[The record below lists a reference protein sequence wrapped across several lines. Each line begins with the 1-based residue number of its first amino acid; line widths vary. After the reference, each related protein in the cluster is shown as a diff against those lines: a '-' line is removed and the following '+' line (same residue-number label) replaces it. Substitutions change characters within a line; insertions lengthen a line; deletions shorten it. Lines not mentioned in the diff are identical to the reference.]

1 MATAAAAAATDS
13 DADNSIDTHGSIS
26 VLQYTV
32 VDCSSYLEQ
41 YPPENIAE
49 NRPSDQ
55 ASRWSSETNAPPQY
69 LMLRLT
75 RPALLR
81 RASFGK
87 YEKPH
92 VCNPKRMRISA
103 GLCPTRLYSLA
114 TCQLANDSSAESFGL
129 SLQLRGRE
137 IPSLFVRLEPLIT
150 WGGTFNFSIWFVQ
163 LEGVADPDIVDR
175 SLDWLRE
182 FRERESIR
190 LCMKHLRKRGHVEAF
205 RALSGETGV
214 KLEHPILTELYDCL
228 VERGEFDRC
237 EELIQ
242 TAYDSGLFNQSAG
255 SRPSKAVWQPIEPVA
270 NSETGQ
276 VQKPG
281 MRGGHQMALDHLAKQ
296 IYLFGGWDG
305 YRDLADFWAYDIDAN
320 KWRCLS
326 VDTSSDGGPT
336 PRSCHK
342 ICFDYERKRLYTL
355 GRYVDSSLRDCPD
368 SMRNDFYVWNA
379 DTAQWLLICEDTAC
393 QSGGPCLLF
402 DHQMCIHVTRQVIYV
417 FGGRELHRSDTHS
430 GGGGP
435 AGLEGVD
442 SYYYQLQHG
451 GLSSSSTPSSSHRR
465 LLPAH
470 TYSGLHSYHIATN
483 TWTLLRCDGRM
494 LAPRMGHSML
504 LHPTADCLYVL
515 AGQRIKEQ
523 LTDFVRFD
531 LTTGRAVCLADHAC
545 KPSGCGLT
553 QRATLDAELDE
564 IYVLTGPHRDRA
576 SADENSL
583 WVYSIRRDSWTCV
596 YRRVVGGPQ
605 QRQKQQQQRKQNLQH
620 LQPLQPEPRYAHQL
634 LYDPAAKVHYLFG
647 GKTGTQHQQHSLLR
661 QQQSAAG
668 RAALLSVGDSADG
681 GSRLDDFWSLRLVR
695 DTPEALARRCRLLLR
710 RQLCLELLRSG
721 RTALALGHLRQ
732 RVAKLADPNSQADA
746 RLLSRLAEQLVRST
760 GQQPEHDIDNEGSA
774 SDVDS
779 DDESTPSSASAAE
792 LAGVGRGG
800 GSISDQLADAE
811 AAAAARRLLRPKR
824 PDRPDTVAEQRRRLF
839 GRLSRLFP
847 EAESQPRAHLPDLLA
862 CPCSGEAG
870 GSCGLPL

>member
-430 GGGGP
+430 GGP

-583 WVYSIRRDSWTCV
+583 W
-596 YRRVVGGPQ
+596 
-605 QRQKQQQQRKQNLQH
+605 
-620 LQPLQPEPRYAHQL
+620 
-634 LYDPAAKVHYLFG
+634 
-647 GKTGTQHQQHSLLR
+647 HSLLR

-668 RAALLSVGDSADG
+668 RAAPLSVGDSADG

-779 DDESTPSSASAAE
+779 DDESTPSSTSAAE

-811 AAAAARRLLRPKR
+811 AATAARRLLRPKR